1 MTGEENYLYLLRD
14 VMLNG
19 VKSDN
24 RTATPTRKVFGRFW
38 ECPDVV
44 EDFPLLTTKR
54 VHTKSI
60 IAELIWFLS
69 GSTNNND
76 LNDLGCTIWDEW
88 AAENGNLGPVYGKQW
103 RKWHVKSEHFDGP
116 GGYDGHWSHKSI
128 DQIQQAVELLN
139 TDPNSRRILVS
150 AWNVADLP
158 KMALMPCH
166 YAFQLQT
173 QNGDL
178 NMLVNMR
185 SIDIFLGMP
194 FNIASYAF
202 LLRMFAHVTGYR
214 PRRLCFSLGDLH
226 IYENHMEQGRIQLT
240 RHPRQA
246 PRVGIDDSVESI
258 FDFRPEHLEVRS
270 YDPHPGL
277 KGEVAV

>member
-1 MTGEENYLYLLRD
+1 MTGEQNYLELLRD

-19 VKSDN
+19 AKSDN

-38 ECPDVV
+38 TCEDVI
-44 EDFPLLTTKR
+44 EDFPLLTTKK

-76 LNDLGCTIWDEW
+76 LEEMGCTIWREW
-88 AAENGNLGPVYGKQW
+88 SHPETGELGPVYGKQW
-103 RKWHVKSEHFDGP
+103 RKWQSSRSYHDGVKWQP
-116 GGYDGHWSHKSI
+116 IYL
-128 DQIQQAVELLN
+128 DQIREAIVLLN

-150 AWNVADLP
+150 AWNVNDLE

-166 YAFQLQT
+166 YAFQLQVM
-173 QNGDL
+173 NGEL
-178 NMLVNMR
+178 NMMVNMR

-202 LLRMFAHVTGYR
+202 LLMMFAHVTGLR
-214 PRRLCFSLGDLH
+214 AKRLCFSLGDLH

-240 RHPRQA
+240 REPRKA
-246 PRVGIDDSVESI
+246 PRVGLEDAVGSI
-258 FDFRPEHLEVRS
+258 FDFEPKHIEIRE